1 MYIFSLIARS
11 STIKYYMY
19 IFAYF
24 KTLLAFYFLTIV
36 NYMKVNDKSPAL
48 TILYSYIYIWLD
60 AKWQN
65 FEI

>member
-48 TILYSYIYIWLD
+48 TILYSCD
-60 AKWQN
+60 
-65 FEI
+65 